1 MPAGKVT
8 FATAS
13 SPSPKLAIRVA
24 LRAGGGDVQGA
35 RHGIQLRSYDLG
47 GTSGALMDCA
57 AVGLP
62 TVTNASL
69 GAAVGVPDYV
79 RCIPDELS
87 PPILAAAL
95 ADLLAGDFAVNR
107 PEELRRKYSEERSLR
122 TYSIELFKILGLDP
136 TSRLS
141 ASGV

>member
-1 MPAGKVT
+1 MTEISHAGCGSDT
-8 FATAS
+8 FKKTAS

-69 GAAVGVPDYV
+69 GAAVGVPHDV

-107 PEELRRKYSEERSLR
+107 PEELRRKILR
-122 TYSIELFKILGLDP
+122 GTQFTNIFD
-136 TSRLS
+136 R
-141 ASGV
+141 AV

>member
-87 PPILAAAL
+87 PAYT
-95 ADLLAGDFAVNR
+95 GCGSGGSVGGRF
-107 PEELRRKYSEERSLR
+107 RRQS
-122 TYSIELFKILGLDP
+122 TGG
-136 TSRLS
+136 T
-141 ASGV
+141 AS